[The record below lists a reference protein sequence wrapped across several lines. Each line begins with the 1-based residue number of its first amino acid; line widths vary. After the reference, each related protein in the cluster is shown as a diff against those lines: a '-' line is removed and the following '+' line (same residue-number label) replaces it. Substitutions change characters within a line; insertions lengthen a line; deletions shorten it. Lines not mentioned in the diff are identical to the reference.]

1 MAKLKPISISF
12 DEYQL
17 SKNYFEFNVNK
28 KEVESAIYNILFN
41 RKYYQMYYE
50 IIIKY
55 LLHTDEACQ
64 QGQGSLKVKAH
75 LQKLSDEQLH
85 FQ

>member
-55 LLHTDEACQ
+55 F
-64 QGQGSLKVKAH
+64 S
-75 LQKLSDEQLH
+75 
-85 FQ
+85 